1 MEYNILFSALNSDN
15 NTNSL
20 AGSHSPLP
28 RVPDVEASGLEWFDV
43 SLGLGAVQNTDQGV
57 PSSPFIGATLSVFSS
72 PLTNFT
78 VPSTPVYFAMEKL
91 FKLEE
96 PSTGDRRVNE
106 GTAPP
111 PVAQVVPSSEKR
123 TGKTEDKKKPL
134 GKWPEKHEEGLNCS
148 AKRCS
153 ITSHISQVRLT
164 CVNREG
170 CFLQDGWK
178 LNVGVTFS
186 ESQQTPASHLEVI
199 QQS

>member
-72 PLTNFT
+72 PLTTVLCLLQDFT

-153 ITSHISQVRLT
+153 ITSVCART
-164 CVNREG
+164 R
-170 CFLQDGWK
+170 
-178 LNVGVTFS
+178 
-186 ESQQTPASHLEVI
+186 
-199 QQS
+199 